1 LIERQALQAIPYCR
15 AALKAP
21 ATPPLGR
28 LHSLSV
34 LANLPEGLDEATW
47 KLAICDPEPR
57 LRVWGWVFANRLNL
71 SNLTS
76 KSESVSWLASVLRD
90 ETDPEVQMVAAVRS
104 PKLIESPQARAEVFA
119 FWMGRSN
126 PDGEQVA
133 ISEELRAAIEFS
145 IRDQG
150 AKELWQTRDWTTSS
164 GQPASESFVDAIFAA
179 MQRQGDV
186 APIINQWLERIRN
199 ELPQAE
205 SNSDATANNSAN
217 NVGSTI
223 ALLGRQLN
231 RKGIPEDSEA
241 FRSIQHFAHQDLLP
255 RMEKLL
261 LEASPLDASKQFDI
275 SKQSNQPD
283 PSGLLPLV
291 LDEDSRIGVIR
302 ILSTLS
308 PEDRIELFKK
318 LLHTQLPSEVQ
329 RDWIEA
335 WVPTL
340 PQLQNLAVVHLEV
353 ASPVISQAIIKSLV
367 RNESGATRLLDW
379 VESPENTPAA
389 LPSWA
394 WQTLRAFPTESIR
407 NAASRI
413 APMAEVQWES
423 IAPDYRKAW
432 AQVGNAQIGETHF
445 RKLCQS
451 CHRVGDIGIAIGP
464 SLDSYRVRPNEA
476 IGLAIA
482 EPSREMDPK
491 YEQQQIATHDGEVH
505 VGILQAS
512 SSERITLLTA
522 QNQVVSVSRSDIEN
536 WKSSGKSL
544 MPDGLLK
551 EIDPIAMADLI
562 AFLRKIPSTPTKP

>member
-1 LIERQALQAIPYCR
+1 
-15 AALKAP
+15 
-21 ATPPLGR
+21 
-28 LHSLSV
+28 
-34 LANLPEGLDEATW
+34 
-47 KLAICDPEPR
+47 
-57 LRVWGWVFANRLNL
+57 
-71 SNLTS
+71 
-76 KSESVSWLASVLRD
+76 
-90 ETDPEVQMVAAVRS
+90 
-104 PKLIESPQARAEVFA
+104 
-119 FWMGRSN
+119 MGRSN

-133 ISEELRAAIEFS
+133 ISEELRAALEFS

-255 RMEKLL
+255 HIEKLL

-318 LLHTQLPSEVQ
+318 LLHTQLPSEVL

>member
-1 LIERQALQAIPYCR
+1 
-15 AALKAP
+15 
-21 ATPPLGR
+21 
-28 LHSLSV
+28 
-34 LANLPEGLDEATW
+34 
-47 KLAICDPEPR
+47 
-57 LRVWGWVFANRLNL
+57 
-71 SNLTS
+71 
-76 KSESVSWLASVLRD
+76 
-90 ETDPEVQMVAAVRS
+90 MVAAVRS

-199 ELPQAE
+199 ELPQAD

-291 LDEDSRIGVIR
+291 LDENSRIGVIR

>member
-1 LIERQALQAIPYCR
+1 
-15 AALKAP
+15 
-21 ATPPLGR
+21 
-28 LHSLSV
+28 
-34 LANLPEGLDEATW
+34 
-47 KLAICDPEPR
+47 
-57 LRVWGWVFANRLNL
+57 
-71 SNLTS
+71 
-76 KSESVSWLASVLRD
+76 
-90 ETDPEVQMVAAVRS
+90 
-104 PKLIESPQARAEVFA
+104 
-119 FWMGRSN
+119 
-126 PDGEQVA
+126 
-133 ISEELRAAIEFS
+133 
-145 IRDQG
+145 
-150 AKELWQTRDWTTSS
+150 
-164 GQPASESFVDAIFAA
+164 

-205 SNSDATANNSAN
+205 SKSDATANNAAGKI
-217 NVGSTI
+217 GSTI

-261 LEASPLDASKQFDI
+261 LETSPLDASKQIDT

-308 PEDRIELFKK
+308 PEDRIELFNK
-318 LLHTQLPSEVQ
+318 LLHAHLPSEVQ

-432 AQVGNAQIGETHF
+432 AQVGNAQKGEVHF